1 MKVLTLWMWEATI
14 VAQNNYSALYHIAR
28 EAIIMAQRSIHVF
41 SPLRVCIFLYR
52 LLFASQD
59 CLNVWVGY
67 LVGQRLKQVRNKHIT
82 DSPLRRYEW
91 TTTVTCT
98 LLHTLWILRFSCSKE
113 VPLVYG
119 QAHVHFHRTNSRL
132 HAWALVYGQA
142 HVHFHRTNSRLHAW
156 ATYSNLEKKNLQAV
170 TRDSIIPHCGQIQP
184 KLLYGHK
191 FPRVIKFRG
200 FRGHQPNCEK

>member
-1 MKVLTLWMWEATI
+1 MKVLTLWTREATI
-14 VAQNNYSALYHIAR
+14 VAQNNYSALYHIAQ

-98 LLHTLWILRFSCSKE
+98 LLRTLWILRFFCSKE
-113 VPLVYG
+113 VP
-119 QAHVHFHRTNSRL
+119 
-132 HAWALVYGQA
+132 LVYGQA

-184 KLLYGHK
+184 KLPYGHK
-191 FPRVIKFRG
+191 FPRVIKFCG
-200 FRGHQPNCEK
+200 FRGHQPNREK